1 MSENNENKG
10 GFWGIS
16 EIKSI
21 TPEQERDLTLCRIA
35 DSLYDISKTLKR
47 IERDMQRRKV

>member
-1 MSENNENKG
+1 MSEKTEKA
-10 GFWGIS
+10 GFWGIT

-21 TPEQERDLTLCRIA
+21 TPEQQRDLTLCRIA